1 MGQFAGKTVMITGA
15 AGAIAGGVVE
25 KFAAEGAN
33 LVLVDHSEDKLKQRV
48 EAWGDALGEYRIVA
62 GDLGK
67 PEDVDLAIQQAEAA
81 FGHIDVL
88 AHIAGG
94 FAMGDPVHEADISVF
109 EKMIYLNARLT
120 FITCGRVAKHMVEKG
135 VQGCIIGITARP
147 AQGAAPRMAAYAASK
162 AAAQRILE
170 SMAKELMEHNIR
182 VNGLA
187 PSVVDTPANRADMP
201 NADFS
206 KWVTPAQIADTIA
219 FLASDAASAISGQN
233 IGIYNKA

>member
-1 MGQFAGKTVMITGA
+1 MGQFTGKTVMITGA
-15 AGAIAGGVVE
+15 AGAIGGGVVE

-33 LVLVDHSEDKLKQRV
+33 LVLVDHSEGKLQQRV
-48 EAWGDALGEYRIVA
+48 EAWGDALGNHLIVA
-62 GDLGK
+62 ADLGK
-67 PEDVDLAIQQAEAA
+67 PEDVDRAVHRAEEA
-81 FGHIDVL
+81 FGQIDVL

-94 FAMGDPVHEADISVF
+94 FAMGDPVHEADINVF
-109 EKMIYLNARLT
+109 EKMMYLNARLT
-120 FITCGRVAKHMVEKG
+120 FLTCGRVAKHMVEKG
-135 VQGCIIGITARP
+135 VQGCIVGITARP

-170 SMAKELMEHNIR
+170 SMAKELMEQNIR

-187 PSVVDTPANRADMP
+187 PSVVDTPANRDDMP

-233 IGIYNKA
+233 IGIYNKV